1 MKDELKFHNSTFII
15 QPFTMNSFLLINPLS
30 GSYSRALHDEIISS
44 LQGVGVSPVC
54 LTVSDPDDA
63 RRACAEIEA
72 ECENPLVIVAGGD
85 GTINAVVNALTPGR
99 ATLAILPVGTANV
112 LALELGIRSVADGIA
127 RIARGST
134 RPLAVGLIEGQGG
147 FSRRFLLM
155 AGIGLDG
162 DIVRGVR
169 TREKRLFKKGAY
181 LFSALRCL
189 LAWHRGRFALLA
201 DGRALECH
209 SVVICNG
216 ARYGGSLVLMPGA
229 DISEAMLDLFCI
241 TTESR
246 LAYLRIVL
254 SVLAG
259 RPCRSGEVVLLRAG
273 RIEVAGDRAIQLDG
287 DYLGQA
293 PVRISTM
300 AGFAGIIV

>member
-1 MKDELKFHNSTFII
+1 
-15 QPFTMNSFLLINPLS
+15 MNSFLLINPLS

-54 LTVSDPDDA
+54 LTVSGPADA

-72 ECENPLVIVAGGD
+72 ASENPLVIVAGGD
-85 GTINAVVNALTPGR
+85 GTVNAVVNALSPGR
-99 ATLAILPVGTANV
+99 VTLAVLPLGTANV
-112 LALELGIRSVADGIA
+112 LALELGIGTVADGIA
-127 RIARGST
+127 RIARGTT
-134 RPLAVGLIEGQGG
+134 RALAVGLIEGAGG
-147 FSRRFLLM
+147 LSRRFLLM

-181 LFSALRCL
+181 LLSALRCL
-189 LAWHRGRFALLA
+189 LTWQGGRFALLA
-201 DGRALECH
+201 DGRTLECH

-229 DISEAMLDLFCI
+229 DISEPMLDLFCI
-241 TTESR
+241 TAESR
-246 LAYLRIVL
+246 RSWLRII
-254 SVLAG
+254 SSILAG
-259 RPCRSGEVVLLRAG
+259 RPCSMGDVTLLRAG
-273 RIEVAGDRAIQLDG
+273 QIEVGGDRAIQLDG

-293 PVRISTM
+293 PVRVSTM
-300 AGFAGIIV
+300 AGFARIIV

>member
-1 MKDELKFHNSTFII
+1 MPSPSPH
-15 QPFTMNSFLLINPLS
+15 MHSFLLINPLS

-54 LTVSDPDDA
+54 LTVSGPADA
-63 RRACAEIEA
+63 RRVCGEIEA
-72 ECENPLVIVAGGD
+72 ASENPLLIVAGGD
-85 GTINAVVNALTPGR
+85 GTVNAVVNALTPGR
-99 ATLAILPVGTANV
+99 ATLAVLPVGTANV
-112 LALELGIRSVADGIA
+112 LALELGVGSVADGIA
-127 RIARGST
+127 RIVRGGT

-147 FSRRFLLM
+147 LSRRFLLM

-181 LFSALRCL
+181 LLSALRCL
-189 LAWHRGRFALLA
+189 LAWPRGRFSLLA
-201 DGRALECH
+201 DGLGLECTT
-209 SVVICNG
+209 VIICNG
-216 ARYGGSLVLMPGA
+216 ARYGGSLLLMPEA

-241 TTESR
+241 TAESR
-246 LAYLRIVL
+246 RSYLRIVS

-259 RPCRSGEVVLLRAG
+259 RPCQSGEVTLLRA
-273 RIEVAGDRAIQLDG
+273 RQIEVAGDRAIQLDG

-293 PVRISTM
+293 PVRVSTL
-300 AGFAGIIV
+300 AGFARIIV